1 MWGGGIN
8 TAKGGGALWHL
19 NAAKPE
25 TENAGNLS
33 KAYVTAAPE
42 RVGMW
47 RTDSRGFFYGG
58 SPDVP
63 GDGPPRE
70 RRTRVYRPAMSVD
83 MQNGVFF
90 FFAFF

>member
-1 MWGGGIN
+1 MAFECG
-8 TAKGGGALWHL
+8 K
-19 NAAKPE
+19 
-25 TENAGNLS
+25 AGNGECGES
-33 KAYVTAAPE
+33 VE
-42 RVGMW
+42 SVCH
-47 RTDSRGFFYGG
+47 SRSGARRDVENGLPRFFYGG